1 MIVIIAVLFFYS
13 WVTGNN
19 YLSVKN
25 DNLPSE
31 ERNEEFS
38 YLSHGSLQ
46 DQIGERKCP
55 IRFLNR
61 FQDNCP

>member
-38 YLSHGSLQ
+38 YLSGDTLTNSL
-46 DQIGERKCP
+46 KH
-55 IRFLNR
+55 
-61 FQDNCP
+61 

>member
-1 MIVIIAVLFFYS
+1 MPCYLHGVPIEELF
-13 WVTGNN
+13 V
-19 YLSVKN
+19 
-25 DNLPSE
+25 
-31 ERNEEFS
+31 R
-38 YLSHGSLQ
+38 HGSLQ